1 MFTGAMT
8 KKSEYQIKNPT
19 GAFDNVAC
27 PRPDE
32 YSEFV
37 KMLAR
42 IAAEK
47 DYETLLKKS
56 NRAYNGPKEKGPN
69 L

>member
-8 KKSEYQIKNPT
+8 KKNEYQIKNSK
-19 GAFDNVAC
+19 GAFDNAAC
-27 PRPDE
+27 PKPDE

-56 NRAYNGPKEKGPN
+56 NLAYNGTKEKGPN

>member
-1 MFTGAMT
+1 MT
-8 KKSEYQIKNPT
+8 KKTEYQINNTK
-19 GAFDNVAC
+19 GAFDDAAC
-27 PRPDE
+27 SKTDE
-32 YSEFV
+32 FSEFV

-56 NRAYNGPKEKGPN
+56 NRAYNGPKEKGPI